1 MKKKSRFLTGLLSAV
16 MALSLFALPAA
27 AAGEEGTTPTPP
39 ASTID
44 TNRTGSITI
53 HKYVM
58 ENISGNT
65 PTGENNQTVPKGAE
79 AIDGVGFTIYKV
91 MDDIELTAY
100 YAGNSKAGNVTVNT
114 YVKDVNGVKT
124 VTKNDKAVAQ
134 FRTEQKTHD
143 GVTTFDKLPV
153 GLYVVMETT
162 KPAAVTAAVEP
173 FLVSIP
179 MTRVATDT
187 ANKEWLY
194 DVHVYPKNSTKK
206 GSITLVKK
214 GATGDKSD
222 ANATDLNGVTFD
234 LYWYDDT
241 NTEWKK
247 VKSNLTTID
256 GKISVSDLQTGKYK
270 FVETSNT
277 NNGYIV
283 DLSETYEFEI
293 DSDGKLALPTN
304 VEAATNTND
313 YTIDKDSATITIY
326 NYKPDADKEVL
337 KRGGNKDSDD
347 SWVEG
352 TDYNVGDTISYRI
365 SVVVPSNIAKLGI
378 FEVTDTPDH
387 LTDNINSIAVKC
399 EAATLDK
406 GTAYSVGAVG
416 KGFKIDFAPDK
427 IADYAGKTII
437 ITYDATLDDDAA
449 TTIDGNVNTAKL
461 IYTNKIGTDGKPN
474 EGSKEEIH
482 DQTIVYTF
490 KIDIEK
496 VSDKKVNGQPE
507 KLGDV
512 KFDLYKKVDEE
523 TNDAVKGST
532 IGITDA
538 TDRDAYYIK
547 VGNQLTTNADGEIS
561 KAGLSKGTYY
571 LLETETKSGYNLLKE
586 PVKVEL
592 NIGYEEE
599 WAESKKYE
607 DGVLTKH
614 DTKVN
619 RKQYFGTIEGTTV
632 GNVKT
637 TIINRKGFDLPVTG
651 GFGTLLFSAIGALL
665 VVGGVGV
672 LMSTKKKKGNG

>member
-16 MALSLFALPAA
+16 MALSLCALPVAA
-27 AAGEEGTTPTPP
+27 EENTTTLTPP

-222 ANATDLNGVTFD
+222 ANATDLNDVTFD

-399 EAATLDK
+399 GAATLDK
-406 GTAYSVGAVG
+406 GTAYSVEAVG
-416 KGFKIDFAPDK
+416 KGFKIDFATDK

-496 VSDKKVNGQPE
+496 VSDQKVNGQPE

>member
-1 MKKKSRFLTGLLSAV
+1 M
-16 MALSLFALPAA
+16 
-27 AAGEEGTTPTPP
+27 
-39 ASTID
+39 
-44 TNRTGSITI
+44 
-53 HKYVM
+53 
-58 ENISGNT
+58 
-65 PTGENNQTVPKGAE
+65 
-79 AIDGVGFTIYKV
+79 
-91 MDDIELTAY
+91 
-100 YAGNSKAGNVTVNT
+100 
-114 YVKDVNGVKT
+114 
-124 VTKNDKAVAQ
+124 
-134 FRTEQKTHD
+134 
-143 GVTTFDKLPV
+143 
-153 GLYVVMETT
+153 
-162 KPAAVTAAVEP
+162 
-173 FLVSIP
+173 
-179 MTRVATDT
+179 
-187 ANKEWLY
+187 
-194 DVHVYPKNSTKK
+194 
-206 GSITLVKK
+206 
-214 GATGDKSD
+214 
-222 ANATDLNGVTFD
+222 
-234 LYWYDDT
+234 
-241 NTEWKK
+241 
-247 VKSNLTTID
+247 
-256 GKISVSDLQTGKYK
+256 
-270 FVETSNT
+270 
-277 NNGYIV
+277 
-283 DLSETYEFEI
+283 
-293 DSDGKLALPTN
+293 
-304 VEAATNTND
+304 
-313 YTIDKDSATITIY
+313 
-326 NYKPDADKEVL
+326 L

-365 SVVVPSNIAKLGI
+365 SVVVPSNIAKLGT

-387 LTDNINSIAVKC
+387 LTDNINSIAVKYGA
-399 EAATLDK
+399 ETLAK
-406 GTAYSVGAVG
+406 GTAYSVVAVD
-416 KGFKIDFAPDK
+416 KGFKIDFTSAQ

-496 VSDKKVNGQPE
+496 VSDQKVNGKQE
-507 KLGDV
+507 KLSGV

-523 TNDAVKGST
+523 IGDAVKGST

-538 TDRDAYYIK
+538 TDRNAYYVK
-547 VGNQLTTNADGEIS
+547 VGNRLTTNDDGEIS

-592 NIGYEEE
+592 NIDYEEE

-607 DGVLTKH
+607 NGVLTKH

-619 RKQYFGTIEGTTV
+619 RKQYFGTTEGTTV

-637 TIINRKGFDLPVTG
+637 TIINRKGFNLPTTG